1 MWSRLKKEK
10 STLPDTEKISG
21 QVLEKTSV
29 EAINAVILAEEKQ
42 RDAKREL
49 YAERR
54 KLDEAVKENEKLK
67 IALRSET
74 QKVAAQKSLVA
85 EAVNLKAEACQREN
99 ELVELRQA
107 VRDFD
112 ALLCLLQ
119 EILPGFVGN
128 QTMDAINKYMPP
140 SLERRVELEEKYGG
154 TQPEI
159 EI

>member
-1 MWSRLKKEK
+1 MWSRLKKC
-10 STLPDTEKISG
+10 TLSEAEETG
-21 QVLEKTSV
+21 QLLEKTV
-29 EAINAVILAEEKQ
+29 AEAISAAEKKQ
-42 RDAKREL
+42 RELEREL

-54 KLDEAVKENEKLK
+54 KWDEAVKENEKLK

-74 QKVAAQKSLVA
+74 QKVAAQKSLVT
-85 EAVNLKAEACQREN
+85 EAVNLKAEACQKEN
-99 ELVELRQA
+99 ELAELRQA

-119 EILPGFVGN
+119 EILPGFVGK

-154 TQPEI
+154 AQSEI